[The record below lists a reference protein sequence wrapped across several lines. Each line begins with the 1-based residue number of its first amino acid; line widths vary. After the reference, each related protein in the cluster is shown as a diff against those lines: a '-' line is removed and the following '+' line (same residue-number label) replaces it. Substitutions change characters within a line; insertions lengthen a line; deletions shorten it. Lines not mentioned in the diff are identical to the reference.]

1 MGVSGNDMRCAK
13 PQSWCVPTGAA
24 EGVPVRIRIAYLTSV
39 LAAGAAAVA
48 IAAAPAAAADAS
60 QQTCTSLS
68 TSSTKCQSPGDA
80 EINDSLPYANVL
92 PQWTEFGGQSGGP
105 YGGAGGGAG

>member
-1 MGVSGNDMRCAK
+1 M
-13 PQSWCVPTGAA
+13 
-24 EGVPVRIRIAYLTSV
+24 RIRVKYLTPV

-48 IAAAPAAAADAS
+48 IAAAPTALADSS

-92 PQWTEFGGQSGGP
+92 PQWSEFGQQSGGP

>member
-1 MGVSGNDMRCAK
+1 VRMRL
-13 PQSWCVPTGAA
+13 
-24 EGVPVRIRIAYLTSV
+24 AYLTPV
-39 LAAGAAAVA
+39 LAGVAAAVA
-48 IAAAPAAAADAS
+48 IAAAPVAAADAS
-60 QQTCTSLS
+60 QQTCVSLS